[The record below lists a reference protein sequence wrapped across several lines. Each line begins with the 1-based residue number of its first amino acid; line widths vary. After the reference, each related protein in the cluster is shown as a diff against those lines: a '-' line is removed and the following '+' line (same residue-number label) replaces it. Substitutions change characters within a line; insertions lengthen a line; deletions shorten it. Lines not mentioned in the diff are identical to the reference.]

1 MITGLEPHRL
11 LELVHEDFTP
21 FAQEHKAELVIA
33 EDPWGFLEVLASG
46 PQGGLIA
53 LHWGGDTN
61 TQADMPEAVFAENQI
76 EIGIAVN
83 PGLAKDSKA
92 RALSRRPG
100 DRLPLI
106 RLVAEARRRA
116 RSLMLPDDGTS
127 ERRLRYA
134 GCDPVVLPDGV
145 PLSAYRMRF
154 QVVST
159 PSEAP
164 PRNS

>member
-11 LELVHEDFTP
+11 LGLLHEDFEP
-21 FAQEHKAELVIA
+21 FAREHRAELVIA

-46 PQGGLIA
+46 PQGALIA

-61 TQADMPEAVFAENQI
+61 TQGDLAEAVFAENQI

-92 RALSRRPG
+92 RTLSRRPG
-100 DRLPLI
+100 DKLALI
-106 RLVAEARRRA
+106 ELVAATRART

-154 QVVST
+154 QVVTT

-164 PRNS
+164 PRNL